1 MNRPRSCQIITL
13 WGTGNDDS
21 QKDLCE
27 VLAKYNNVSN
37 CMKNWNA
44 LVPSFWMHIMV
55 CQAAVLNRPSA
66 TTFHSVCVHCLNSIK
81 KRKRPNFEQCML
93 CLWNACPTY
102 LPPTCA
108 LLLHLSV
115 CLSVCL
121 PSSLSPPLMNAC
133 VCVCVWLC
141 TISTCIH
148 IVSDSNHG
156 IRGCCNCVR
165 TVVFHKVARGFCAQV
180 RKIAFHKVAE
190 LELILDNLVWMEMG
204 VARIC
209 MICCGN
215 WWIPSWISC
224 SWQSCFWHGN
234 D

>member
-44 LVPSFWMHIMV
+44 LVPSFWMHVMV

-81 KRKRPNFEQCML
+81 KRQRPPTSS
-93 CLWNACPTY
+93 NACFVCEMPVQ
-102 LPPTCA
+102 LTC
-108 LLLHLSV
+108 LQLVHFFSI

-121 PSSLSPPLMNAC
+121 PSSLSPLMHAC
-133 VCVCVWLC
+133 VCVCVC
-141 TISTCIH
+141 GCAPFPPASTSCLTATMA
-148 IVSDSNHG
+148 S
-156 IRGCCNCVR
+156 
-165 TVVFHKVARGFCAQV
+165 
-180 RKIAFHKVAE
+180 
-190 LELILDNLVWMEMG
+190 G
-204 VARIC
+204 VAATVSEQLCFTKLLGVSAHRLEKLHFTKLL
-209 MICCGN
+209 N
-215 WWIPSWISC
+215 WS
-224 SWQSCFWHGN
+224 
-234 D
+234 

>member
-133 VCVCVWLC
+133 VCVCVC
-141 TISTCIH
+141 GCAPFPPASTSCLTATMA
-148 IVSDSNHG
+148 S
-156 IRGCCNCVR
+156 
-165 TVVFHKVARGFCAQV
+165 
-180 RKIAFHKVAE
+180 
-190 LELILDNLVWMEMG
+190 G
-204 VARIC
+204 VAATVSEQLCFTKLLGVSAHRLEKLHFTKLL
-209 MICCGN
+209 N
-215 WWIPSWISC
+215 WS
-224 SWQSCFWHGN
+224 
-234 D
+234 